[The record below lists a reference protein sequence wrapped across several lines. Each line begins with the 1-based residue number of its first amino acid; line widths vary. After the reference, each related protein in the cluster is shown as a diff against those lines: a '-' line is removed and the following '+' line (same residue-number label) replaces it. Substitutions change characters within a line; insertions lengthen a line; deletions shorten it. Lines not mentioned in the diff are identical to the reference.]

1 MRLYVDIEKQL
12 DDFMLQVRFETDGE
26 VFAILGAS
34 GCGKTMTLRCIA
46 GIERPDKGVIK
57 LGDRVL
63 FDSEAGIDIPARKRR
78 VGYLF
83 QDYALF
89 PHMTVLENIA
99 CGCSYGNAMEYA
111 AKFYMKGKENLYPHQ
126 LSGGEKQRTAIAR
139 MLAASPDLIMFDEP
153 FSALDGHLKANLEGE
168 ILSATDALGGQALF
182 VSHDR
187 DEVYRLTDRIAVME
201 KGQIAEIK
209 PKKEL
214 FDAPSSLAAAMLTG
228 YENLT
233 VVEKVSEG
241 LLHAADW
248 GTRIRCDFKGRPA
261 FAGFKAEDF
270 RVVKEGEDPLPENV
284 LACRPER
291 VMDDREGKIIRF
303 RSDSGTAMT
312 LKLPS
317 YAHIDGGRLL
327 LYMPP
332 DKIAVFEK

>member
-12 DDFMLQVRFETDGE
+12 DDFRLQARFETDGE

-99 CGCSYGNAMEYA
+99 CGCSSGNAMEYA
-111 AKFYMKGKENLYPHQ
+111 AKFYLKGKENLYPHQ

-214 FDAPSSLAAAMLTG
+214 FEAPSSLAAAMLTG

-233 VVEKVSEG
+233 TVEKVSEG

-248 GTRIRCDFKGRPA
+248 GIRIRCDFKGRPA

-270 RVVKEGEDPLPENV
+270 RIVKEGEAPFSENV
-284 LACRPER
+284 LVCCPER
-291 VMDDREGKIIRF
+291 VMDDRDGKIIRF

-312 LKLPS
+312 LKLPGHG
-317 YAHIDGGRLL
+317 HIDGGRLL